1 LEFRHDSWLTN
12 GALNLLTK
20 HNIGLVISQSGSS
33 FPYSEIVTAQNIYV
47 RFHGPKEL
55 YASSYSD
62 EELKYFAKK
71 FKKWVKE
78 GHEIWAFFNNDIHG
92 YAPKDALR
100 LKKFCN

>member
-1 LEFRHDSWLTN
+1 
-12 GALNLLTK
+12 
-20 HNIGLVISQSGSS
+20 VISQSGSK
-33 FPYSEIVTAQNIYV
+33 FPYSEMVTAKNIYV

-55 YASSYSD
+55 YASSYND

-71 FKKWVKE
+71 LKKWVKK

-100 LKKFCN
+100 LEKFCS